1 MYIYVVY
8 YVPSF
13 FLKQIEHVVFFGG
26 GRNFPF
32 FIDHYTIVSLHM
44 EHSSFSIFVEPIY
57 HPVLETYQRAI
68 TLSCKPTGVLSSMVR
83 RIPRAKLS
91 PFQCIERPPCA
102 FVILRDADAKM
113 SILEEEDIP
122 DLLAYLHEHGYHID
136 TPMTTLARDIMKSGT
151 KKLVALVHM

>member
-1 MYIYVVY
+1 
-8 YVPSF
+8 
-13 FLKQIEHVVFFGG
+13 
-26 GRNFPF
+26 
-32 FIDHYTIVSLHM
+32 M

-91 PFQCIERPPCA
+91 PFQCCIERPSCA
-102 FVILRDADAKM
+102 FVILREEGVKL

-122 DLLAYLHEHGYHID
+122 DLLAYLHEQGYHID
-136 TPMTTLARDIMKSGT
+136 TPMTTLARDIMKSSV